1 DERMDTPA
9 PGRFD
14 GLGAAVNIFER
25 SARETTDDSFLRTLS
40 DLTDGSKVTFRCD
53 REASFDDVYAHI
65 VEQLCNLELFLV
77 RHGCTGT
84 LLAVAQGGV
93 ENDDAVL
100 LGLCLGSHESDPSLR
115 VRRGGRSMGSPS
127 DPPSAQAQMPSR
139 PSGADKEKERA
150 QNEGC

>member
-1 DERMDTPA
+1 
-9 PGRFD
+9 
-14 GLGAAVNIFER
+14 
-25 SARETTDDSFLRTLS
+25 
-40 DLTDGSKVTFRCD
+40 
-53 REASFDDVYAHI
+53 DVYAHI

-150 QNEGC
+150 QNEGCRGTGVSRRPLSRAGDLPRRHSCPSYQRLTCRMQVKSALTARGF